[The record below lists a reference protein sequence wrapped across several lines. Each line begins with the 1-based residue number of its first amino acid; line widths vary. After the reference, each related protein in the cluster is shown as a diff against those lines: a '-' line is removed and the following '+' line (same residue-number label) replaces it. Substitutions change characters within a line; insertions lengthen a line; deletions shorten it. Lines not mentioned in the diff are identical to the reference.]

1 MIGLVL
7 GLNGD
12 GWLVFGVF
20 AGFVAAAIASSLLA
34 VAYGARRYRSEQEL
48 KDIRRQMVDDGALR
62 LKTSLDAW
70 LEVTRRN
77 YAVVHHL
84 LRYVKEVP
92 YRSRLRPR
100 ARDLPTL
107 LPTESMSLSFDA
119 AVPTTRLLGPEIGTV
134 MANAFADLYAA
145 NLNFQTRVSQPIR
158 SYYLGRNGLD
168 EDERLRWHGELVA
181 LAEEG
186 FQAVEQYGPLSQL
199 LGQTALRFQEL
210 QVDSFAAISQVDRDE
225 TILRLRGEVAQ
236 ILDRLQSKNGE
247 GPETAGVRD

>member
-20 AGFVAAAIASSLLA
+20 AGFVAATIVSALLA
-34 VAYGARRYRSEQEL
+34 VAYAARRYRGEQEL
-48 KDIRRQMVDDGALR
+48 KDIRRQLVDHGALR

-77 YAVVHHL
+77 YAVAHHL
-84 LRYVKEVP
+84 LRYVKDVP

-107 LPTESMSLSFDA
+107 LPTGEMSLTFDA
-119 AVPTTRLLGPEIGTV
+119 VVPTTRLLGPNIGTLI
-134 MANAFADLYAA
+134 AHAFADLYAA
-145 NLNFQTRVSQPIR
+145 NLDFQTRISQPVR
-158 SYYLGRNGLD
+158 SYYLGRNGLGD
-168 EDERLRWHGELVA
+168 VERLHWHGELLA
-181 LAEEG
+181 LAEDG
-186 FQAVEQYGPLSQL
+186 FQTAEQYGPLSQL
-199 LGQTALRFQEL
+199 LGQAALRFQEL
-210 QVDSFAAISQVDRDE
+210 QVASFADISRVDADE

-236 ILDRLQSKNGE
+236 ILDGLQSKE
-247 GPETAGVRD
+247 EQAPEFAEATD